1 MRAPTAAATPLVV
14 LPLMLPMTHGV
25 ALSRMFATRQA
36 SLDQGGPS
44 GMIRGVPR
52 VARLE
57 AGTREG
63 GKISRRNTE
72 SFGPLA
78 LLDVCYMT
86 DDCTP
91 GLYVEAGFRTQCEK
105 TPFSG
110 GDTVCCKPFATP
122 CDSDKACCSGNCD
135 ASHTRCDDAIVPAHP
150 TDEEHSHED
159 DFYSDE
165 IAYYSDEIAYY
176 SDEIT
181 SDTPKDSS
189 GDIMADQ
196 QDGEGG
202 QLYDDGE
209 TSYGEYDDGQ
219 YRHDKYDDRITGSGL
234 DRYWDGYSG
243 RYSFGQYDYTTSSEA
258 TSRAQDNPLVED
270 SGTGP
275 YEDRVGS
282 PDNNHDDEKG
292 TEFPPPHDQTS
303 GASPKDD
310 GVHEGGEGEE
320 STTGPLSTSWT
331 EESSTTICQP
341 DYAAGTIETMASS
354 ETRVEAVAMDSQGN
368 VFYSVSKGQS
378 AGNTILRA
386 ASSSLS
392 SDNTNVDTDNDND
405 GDTVVY
411 AGTGIIL
418 AMAIDADD
426 NLIFTME
433 DAPAVS
439 GGVFLLSW
447 RQINPGGDVGAED
460 SSGTGVSMY
469 DPFFEK
475 TSETET
481 AETSA
486 VSLAAGLGPFLP
498 GVAVCPVTG
507 DVYVTRGH
515 TGIARLVKGTDGSF
529 GQKMEWNMVDMAFKD
544 GVKTRAP
551 LMVWDIAVNSIG
563 IVYFTTYVQQGVVL
577 KGIFPRQGGAAQ
589 VRLVG
594 GKWDSGVSGSSGD
607 GGKALSAVLAYPKGI
622 AVDADDN
629 IYVAEFQGEKIR
641 NISTSG
647 IISTCVGTGSTVYE
661 GDGGPASEAGLD
673 LPNAIAF
680 MSSTPGS
687 RMAIADFGHNA
698 VRIVTPTSLCP

>member
-1 MRAPTAAATPLVV
+1 
-14 LPLMLPMTHGV
+14 
-25 ALSRMFATRQA
+25 
-36 SLDQGGPS
+36 
-44 GMIRGVPR
+44 
-52 VARLE
+52 
-57 AGTREG
+57 
-63 GKISRRNTE
+63 
-72 SFGPLA
+72 
-78 LLDVCYMT
+78 
-86 DDCTP
+86 
-91 GLYVEAGFRTQCEK
+91 
-105 TPFSG
+105 
-110 GDTVCCKPFATP
+110 
-122 CDSDKACCSGNCD
+122 
-135 ASHTRCDDAIVPAHP
+135 
-150 TDEEHSHED
+150 
-159 DFYSDE
+159 
-165 IAYYSDEIAYY
+165 
-176 SDEIT
+176 
-181 SDTPKDSS
+181 
-189 GDIMADQ
+189 
-196 QDGEGG
+196 
-202 QLYDDGE
+202 
-209 TSYGEYDDGQ
+209 
-219 YRHDKYDDRITGSGL
+219 
-234 DRYWDGYSG
+234 
-243 RYSFGQYDYTTSSEA
+243 
-258 TSRAQDNPLVED
+258 
-270 SGTGP
+270 
-275 YEDRVGS
+275 
-282 PDNNHDDEKG
+282 
-292 TEFPPPHDQTS
+292 
-303 GASPKDD
+303 
-310 GVHEGGEGEE
+310 
-320 STTGPLSTSWT
+320 
-331 EESSTTICQP
+331 
-341 DYAAGTIETMASS
+341 
-354 ETRVEAVAMDSQGN
+354 QGN

-378 AGNTILRA
+378 AGDAILRA
-386 ASSSLS
+386 ASSSPS
-392 SDNTNVDTDNDND
+392 SANTNVDTDNDNN

-411 AGTGIIL
+411 VGTGIIL

-439 GGVFLLSW
+439 GGVYLLSR
-447 RQINPGGDVGAED
+447 RQINPGGGVGAED
-460 SSGTGVSMY
+460 SSGTGVSRY
-469 DPFFEK
+469 DSFFEMP
-475 TSETET
+475 SETET

-622 AVDADDN
+622 AVDAEDN

-647 IISTCVGTGSTVYE
+647 IISTCVGTGSTAYE

-680 MSSTPGS
+680 MPSTPGS

-698 VRIVTPTSLCP
+698 VRVVTPTSLCP

>member
-1 MRAPTAAATPLVV
+1 MRALTAAATPLVV

-36 SLDQGGPS
+36 SLDQSGPAR
-44 GMIRGVPR
+44 MIRGVPS
-52 VARLE
+52 AAGLE
-57 AGTREG
+57 AGKRDG
-63 GKISRRNTE
+63 RKISRRNTE

-135 ASHTRCDDAIVPAHP
+135 VSHTRCDDAIVPAHP

-159 DFYSDE
+159 EFYSDE
-165 IAYYSDEIAYY
+165 IAYYSDEI
-176 SDEIT
+176 S
-181 SDTPKDSS
+181 SDTPRDSS
-189 GDIMADQ
+189 GDILTDQ
-196 QDGEGG
+196 RDAEGG

-209 TSYGEYDDGQ
+209 SSYGEYDDGQ
-219 YRHDKYDDRITGSGL
+219 YRHGKYDDSITGPGL
-234 DRYWDGYSG
+234 DRYWGGYFG

-258 TSRAQDNPLVED
+258 TPRTQDNPSAED
-270 SGTGP
+270 SGTRP
-275 YEDRVGS
+275 SEDPAGS
-282 PDNNHDDEKG
+282 PDSNQDDEKG
-292 TEFPPPHDQTS
+292 TEFPPRHDETS

-320 STTGPLSTSWT
+320 STAAPLSTSST

-341 DYAAGTIETMASS
+341 DYASGTIETMASS

-368 VFYSVSKGQS
+368 VFYSVSKGQGPGD
-378 AGNTILRA
+378 AILWA
-386 ASSSLS
+386 ASSSPS
-392 SDNTNVDTDNDND
+392 SANNNVDTDNNND

-411 AGTGIIL
+411 VGTGIIL

-447 RQINPGGDVGAED
+447 RQINPGGGVGAED
-460 SSGTGVSMY
+460 SSDTGVSRY
-469 DPFFEK
+469 DSYFEMP
-475 TSETET
+475 SETGT

-529 GQKMEWNMVDMAFKD
+529 SQKMEWNMVDMAFKD

-563 IVYFTTYVQQGVVL
+563 IVYFTTYVQGVVL
-577 KGIFPRQGGAAQ
+577 KGIFPRQGGVAQ
-589 VRLVG
+589 VRLLG
-594 GKWDSGVSGSSGD
+594 GKWDSGVSRSSGD

-647 IISTCVGTGSTVYE
+647 IISTCVGTGST
-661 GDGGPASEAGLD
+661 ASKAGLD

-680 MSSTPGS
+680 MPSTPGS

-698 VRIVTPTSLCP
+698 VRVVTPTWPCP

>member
-36 SLDQGGPS
+36 SLDQSGPA

-52 VARLE
+52 AARLE
-57 AGTREG
+57 AGKREG

-135 ASHTRCDDAIVPAHP
+135 ASHARCDDAVVPAHP

-159 DFYSDE
+159 DFYSDEIAYYSDE

-209 TSYGEYDDGQ
+209 TSYGEYDDVQ

-243 RYSFGQYDYTTSSEA
+243 RYSFGQYDYTTSSED
-258 TSRAQDNPLVED
+258 TPRAQDNPLAED
-270 SGTGP
+270 SGTRL

-292 TEFPPPHDQTS
+292 TEFPPPHDETS
-303 GASPKDD
+303 GASPKAD
-310 GVHEGGEGEE
+310 GAHEGGEGEE
-320 STTGPLSTSWT
+320 STTGPLSTSST

-354 ETRVEAVAMDSQGN
+354 ETRVEAVAMDSQ
-368 VFYSVSKGQS
+368 
-378 AGNTILRA
+378 
-386 ASSSLS
+386 
-392 SDNTNVDTDNDND
+392 
-405 GDTVVY
+405 
-411 AGTGIIL
+411 
-418 AMAIDADD
+418 
-426 NLIFTME
+426 
-433 DAPAVS
+433 
-439 GGVFLLSW
+439 
-447 RQINPGGDVGAED
+447 INPGGGVGAED

-469 DPFFEK
+469 DSFFEM

-563 IVYFTTYVQQGVVL
+563 IVYFTTYVQGVVL

-647 IISTCVGTGSTVYE
+647 IISTCVGTGSTAYE

-680 MSSTPGS
+680 MPSTPGS

-698 VRIVTPTSLCP
+698 VRVVTPTSLCP

>member
-36 SLDQGGPS
+36 SLDQSGPAR
-44 GMIRGVPR
+44 MIRGVPS
-52 VARLE
+52 AAGLE
-57 AGTREG
+57 AGKREG

-78 LLDVCYMT
+78 LLDVCYMA

-91 GLYVEAGFRTQCEK
+91 GLYVEAGFRTECEK

-135 ASHTRCDDAIVPAHP
+135 VSHTRCDDAIVPAHP

-159 DFYSDE
+159 EFYSDE

-176 SDEIT
+176 SDEIS
-181 SDTPKDSS
+181 SDTSRDNS
-189 GDIMADQ
+189 GDIIADQ
-196 QDGEGG
+196 QDAEGG
-202 QLYDDGE
+202 QLYDDGK
-209 TSYGEYDDGQ
+209 SSHGEYDDGQ
-219 YRHDKYDDRITGSGL
+219 YRHGKYDDRTTGSGL

-243 RYSFGQYDYTTSSEA
+243 RYSIGQDDYTTSSEA
-258 TSRAQDNPLVED
+258 TPRAQDNPLEED
-270 SGTGP
+270 SGTRP
-275 YEDRVGS
+275 SENPAGS
-282 PDNNHDDEKG
+282 PDNNQNDEKG
-292 TEFPPPHDQTS
+292 TEFPPQHDETS
-303 GASPKDD
+303 GVSPKDD
-310 GVHEGGEGEE
+310 GVHEGEEGEE
-320 STTGPLSTSWT
+320 PTAGPLSTSST

-341 DYAAGTIETMASS
+341 DYASGTIETMASS

-368 VFYSVSKGQS
+368 VFYSVSKGQG
-378 AGNTILRA
+378 AGDAFILWA
-386 ASSSLS
+386 ASSSPS
-392 SDNTNVDTDNDND
+392 SANNNVDTDNSND

-411 AGTGIIL
+411 VGTGIIL
-418 AMAIDADD
+418 AMAIDSDD

-447 RQINPGGDVGAED
+447 RQINAGGGGGAED
-460 SSGTGVSMY
+460 SSGSGVSRY
-469 DPFFEK
+469 DSYFE
-475 TSETET
+475 TRSEAET

-486 VSLAAGLGPFLP
+486 VSLTAGLGPFLP

-529 GQKMEWNMVDMAFKD
+529 SQKMEWNMVDMAFKD

-551 LMVWDIAVNSIG
+551 LMVWDIAVN
-563 IVYFTTYVQQGVVL
+563 
-577 KGIFPRQGGAAQ
+577 
-589 VRLVG
+589 
-594 GKWDSGVSGSSGD
+594 
-607 GGKALSAVLAYPKGI
+607 
-622 AVDADDN
+622 
-629 IYVAEFQGEKIR
+629 
-641 NISTSG
+641 
-647 IISTCVGTGSTVYE
+647 
-661 GDGGPASEAGLD
+661 
-673 LPNAIAF
+673 
-680 MSSTPGS
+680 
-687 RMAIADFGHNA
+687 
-698 VRIVTPTSLCP
+698 